1 MIFTL
6 PPFSI
11 HDFIYD
17 FVVAIPAAIVIG
29 AAVLGTK
36 KLNNP
41 WINRKIIHL
50 SATPAILMYLYIF
63 KEPYAFF
70 VYSLILTVFL
80 LIHHVKRSIMG
91 WFQFEKNL
99 GEVYFTLSFAILSL
113 IFWHARN
120 VGAAIMLFMAVGD
133 AITGI
138 VRSRVCKRRCKHW
151 IGSLAMLVST
161 VIIGYILI
169 GTIGIILA
177 VLATLSERQ
186 WIIDDNISVPL
197 ISSITYFVITL
208 VGI

>member
-1 MIFTL
+1 
-6 PPFSI
+6 
-11 HDFIYD
+11 
-17 FVVAIPAAIVIG
+17 
-29 AAVLGTK
+29 
-36 KLNNP
+36 
-41 WINRKIIHL
+41 
-50 SATPAILMYLYIF
+50 
-63 KEPYAFF
+63 
-70 VYSLILTVFL
+70 
-80 LIHHVKRSIMG
+80 MG

-113 IFWHARN
+113 IFWYVRN

-169 GTIGIILA
+169 GSIGIILA

-186 WIIDDNISVPL
+186 RIIDDNISVPL

-208 VGI
+208 LGI

>member
-1 MIFTL
+1 MNFTL

-17 FVVAIPAAIVIG
+17 FVVAIPAAIVIC

-36 KLNNP
+36 KLSNP
-41 WINRKIIHL
+41 WVNRKIIHL

-63 KEPYAFF
+63 REPYAFF
-70 VYSLILTVFL
+70 VYSLIITVFL

-91 WFQFEKNL
+91 WFQFENNL
-99 GEVYFTLSFAILSL
+99 GEVYFTISFAILSL

-151 IGSLAMLVST
+151 IGSLAMLIST

-169 GTIGIILA
+169 GPIGIILA

-186 WIIDDNISVPL
+186 RIIDDNISVPL